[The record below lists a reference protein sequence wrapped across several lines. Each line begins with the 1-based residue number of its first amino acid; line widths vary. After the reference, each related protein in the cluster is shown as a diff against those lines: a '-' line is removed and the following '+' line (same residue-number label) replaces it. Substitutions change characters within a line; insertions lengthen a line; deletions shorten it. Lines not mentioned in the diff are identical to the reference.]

1 MNNIEEMPPKCHYC
15 PYWELAKP
23 PYYCPDCEDALNK
36 PDRGQISGMMH
47 TFIPNEIQCYWCNGQ
62 MNRGIAYSGSGLN
75 HVTYFCR
82 ECGGV
87 AHFAVNHE
95 QKITAIDVEYK
106 SSKPKPQ

>member
-1 MNNIEEMPPKCHYC
+1 
-15 PYWELAKP
+15 
-23 PYYCPDCEDALNK
+23 
-36 PDRGQISGMMH
+36 MMH

-62 MNRGIAYSGSGLN
+62 MNRGIAYSGTRLE

-95 QKITAIDVEYK
+95 QKITSIEVEYK
-106 SSKPKPQ
+106 SNEPWENKL